1 MRVLLVEDDPRLA
14 AVLERT
20 FRRDGL
26 TCDVAS
32 SRQQA
37 EELLYL
43 HQYDLLILDRR
54 LPDGDGLQLCAELR
68 AQGFATSVLVLTALA
83 EVPQVVEGLS
93 AGADDYLGKPFDL
106 EVLRAKVKALLRR
119 NLLRPAQVLSF
130 GDLQLDPFR
139 RTVACHGQPLPLT
152 ARELAILE
160 GLFRNPG
167 GIVSREDLF
176 EQAWGERE
184 QPMSN
189 TIEVLVSRLRRKLRE
204 AGSAV
209 TIEAVKG
216 LGYRL
221 R

>member
-139 RTVACHGQPLPLT
+139 RTVACHGQPLPSPPGSWRSSKGCFAT
-152 ARELAILE
+152 
-160 GLFRNPG
+160 PG
-167 GIVSREDLF
+167 GS
-176 EQAWGERE
+176 
-184 QPMSN
+184 
-189 TIEVLVSRLRRKLRE
+189 
-204 AGSAV
+204 
-209 TIEAVKG
+209 
-216 LGYRL
+216 
-221 R
+221 

>member
-1 MRVLLVEDDPRLA
+1 
-14 AVLERT
+14 
-20 FRRDGL
+20 
-26 TCDVAS
+26 
-32 SRQQA
+32 
-37 EELLYL
+37 
-43 HQYDLLILDRR
+43 
-54 LPDGDGLQLCAELR
+54 
-68 AQGFATSVLVLTALA
+68 
-83 EVPQVVEGLS
+83 
-93 AGADDYLGKPFDL
+93 
-106 EVLRAKVKALLRR
+106 
-119 NLLRPAQVLSF
+119 VLSF